1 MSNLTKKRARVDYDM
16 SRFRKLIEQKGLKV
30 GWSRSIECPC
40 SPKSES
46 QYGLDLAEVTDI
58 NVGSGFALNCTKCK
72 GKGLFHEAERE
83 IDAILTSATGE
94 YLNAIHGGYREAT
107 ISITMLPEHIPC
119 FGDRIVL
126 KDSVML
132 FREVV
137 VCDGNTTPLRFDI
150 VDYNTDYASAAE
162 NVVYAHATNADGT
175 TATNP
180 LVKGTDFIVANNQI
194 SWIIP
199 QDQGTRVTFTYYIN
213 PTYTIISYP
222 NSIRDT
228 KVMRKASEQSHQP
241 LLVRA
246 QAKLEFLGGE

>member
-1 MSNLTKKRARVDYDM
+1 
-16 SRFRKLIEQKGLKV
+16 
-30 GWSRSIECPC
+30 
-40 SPKSES
+40 
-46 QYGLDLAEVTDI
+46 
-58 NVGSGFALNCTKCK
+58 
-72 GKGLFHEAERE
+72 
-83 IDAILTSATGE
+83 
-94 YLNAIHGGYREAT
+94 
-107 ISITMLPEHIPC
+107 MLPEHIPC

-137 VCDGNTTPLRFDI
+137 VCDGEDTTALRFDI
-150 VDYNTDYASAAE
+150 VNYNTDYAGAAE

-175 TATNP
+175 TADNP
-180 LVKGTDFIVANNQI
+180 LVKGTDFTVANNQI
-194 SWIIP
+194 SWSGTP
-199 QDQGTRVTFTYYIN
+199 PTDGTRVTFTYYIN

>member
-1 MSNLTKKRARVDYDM
+1 M
-16 SRFRKLIEQKGLKV
+16 
-30 GWSRSIECPC
+30 
-40 SPKSES
+40 
-46 QYGLDLAEVTDI
+46 LAQ
-58 NVGSGFALNCTKCK
+58 
-72 GKGLFHEAERE
+72 
-83 IDAILTSATGE
+83 
-94 YLNAIHGGYREAT
+94 
-107 ISITMLPEHIPC
+107 HIPC

-137 VCDGNTTPLRFDI
+137 VCDGSNTTSLRFDI

-162 NVVYAHATNADGT
+162 NVVYAHATNAAGT
-175 TATNP
+175 TDANP
-180 LVKGTDFIVANNQI
+180 LVKVTNFTVVNNEI
-194 SWIIP
+194 SWIDAP
-199 QDQGTRVTFTYYIN
+199 AQGTRVTFTYYIN